1 MEGQGITPVLTDCQ
15 ITALDEHTALRFL
28 LIVFDIIMIVM
39 LNQEEIWISDL
50 HTHIYL
56 YL

>member
-39 LNQEEIWISDL
+39 LNQEEIWISNL